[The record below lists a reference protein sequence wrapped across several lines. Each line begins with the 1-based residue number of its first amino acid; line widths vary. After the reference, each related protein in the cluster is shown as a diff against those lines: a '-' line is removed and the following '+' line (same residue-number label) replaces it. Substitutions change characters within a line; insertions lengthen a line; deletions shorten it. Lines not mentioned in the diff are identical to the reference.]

1 MQAAEHQALYRQWR
15 PMTFHEVC
23 GQDAITST
31 LKQAVINQD
40 ISHAYLFAGT
50 RGTGK
55 TSLAKIF
62 SRAINCLQ
70 PEAGEPCNKCSVCQA
85 ILQEQ
90 TLDVTEMD
98 AASNNSVDNIR
109 RLIDEVPFLPSLTKY
124 KVYIIDEVHMLST
137 SAFNALLKT
146 LEEPPQ
152 HVVFILATTEINKI
166 PATILSRCQ
175 RFNFRRLDNQSILDH
190 LTQIAQSLNIQPE
203 PACLQLITRLAD
215 GSMRDAISLLDQAKT
230 AIQADH
236 VLRLSALERLLGKTD
251 SAFVLNCLQA
261 LMQNQAVELTRL
273 IESLAQSGLDYG
285 RFLTDLAYDF
295 RQLLLIKLSPSVT
308 AADFPDLNADDFQ
321 ALKIMSTN
329 LTLSSCLRRI
339 QALNTLINN
348 LHYSFQPRL
357 TLEIGLLSLLDE
369 QKIKQEPA
377 RSADTSSA
385 PMPTPT
391 TTPTPVPLTELKS
404 EVAAEENSVEA
415 EANCEPAPRPAQQPT
430 PKPAPQSAAQEVPQP
445 APKPATQPAQQ
456 QVPQPKQQPAQQPA
470 TQQVTQPKPQQAPQP
485 APEQQIKQPPVL
497 QPVQQP
503 EPKQPE
509 QQPLCAPQPLAP
521 DTDTQPEVPPLPV
534 RAEKAADL
542 PVAASPADGPDPD
555 LDLNE
560 LSEKLLEALKDAKQ
574 AALSLILTYR
584 PLKLQGRKIL
594 IPFNDREQ
602 NFEQIAGSASA
613 QAALNQALKKVLGAT
628 TPYTIEVLGPPKATA
643 TTATAN
649 DNDAAAPLWLQKL
662 QEYAQAEQLTFQVE
676 EEQTNSPSEW

>member
-295 RQLLLIKLSPSVT
+295 RQLLLIKLSPAVT

-321 ALKIMSTN
+321 ALKIMSAN

-391 TTPTPVPLTELKS
+391 STPVPLTELKS

-430 PKPAPQSAAQEVPQP
+430 PKPAPQPTQQEVPQLTP
-445 APKPATQPAQQ
+445 Q
-456 QVPQPKQQPAQQPA
+456 QVQQP
-470 TQQVTQPKPQQAPQP
+470 V
-485 APEQQIKQPPVL
+485 PEQQIKQPPVL

-503 EPKQPE
+503 APQQVPQPALQQSE

-649 DNDAAAPLWLQKL
+649 GNDAAAPLWLQKL

>member
-321 ALKIMSTN
+321 ALKIMSAN

-339 QALNTLINN
+339 QTLNTLINN

-385 PMPTPT
+385 PTPT
-391 TTPTPVPLTELKS
+391 TVPLTELKS

-430 PKPAPQSAAQEVPQP
+430 PKPAPRPAQQEVPQLTP
-445 APKPATQPAQQ
+445 Q
-456 QVPQPKQQPAQQPA
+456 QVQQP
-470 TQQVTQPKPQQAPQP
+470 V
-485 APEQQIKQPPVL
+485 PEQQIKQPPVL

-503 EPKQPE
+503 EPKQSE
-509 QQPLCAPQPLAP
+509 QQPLCAPQQLAP

-649 DNDAAAPLWLQKL
+649 GNDAAAPLWLQKL

>member
-236 VLRLSALERLLGKTD
+236 ILRLSALERLLGKTD

-295 RQLLLIKLSPSVT
+295 RQLLLIKLSPAVT

-321 ALKIMSTN
+321 ALKIMSAN

-369 QKIKQEPA
+369 QKIKQEA
-377 RSADTSSA
+377 ASSADTVSA
-385 PMPTPT
+385 PTPMP
-391 TTPTPVPLTELKS
+391 TPTPVPLTELKS
-404 EVAAEENSVEA
+404 KVAARENNVEA

-430 PKPAPQSAAQEVPQP
+430 PKPAPQPTQQEVPQP
-445 APKPATQPAQQ
+445 TPQQ
-456 QVPQPKQQPAQQPA
+456 AQQP
-470 TQQVTQPKPQQAPQP
+470 V
-485 APEQQIKQPPVL
+485 PEQQIKQPPV
-497 QPVQQP
+497 QQP
-503 EPKQPE
+503 EPKQSE

-594 IPFNDREQ
+594 IPFNDQEQ

-649 DNDAAAPLWLQKL
+649 GNDAAAPLWLQKL

>member
-236 VLRLSALERLLGKTD
+236 ILRLSALERLLGKTD

-321 ALKIMSTN
+321 ALKIMSAN

-385 PMPTPT
+385 PTPT
-391 TTPTPVPLTELKS
+391 TVPLTELKS

-430 PKPAPQSAAQEVPQP
+430 PKPAPRPAQQEVPQLTP
-445 APKPATQPAQQ
+445 Q
-456 QVPQPKQQPAQQPA
+456 QVQQP
-470 TQQVTQPKPQQAPQP
+470 V
-485 APEQQIKQPPVL
+485 PEQQIKQPPVL

-503 EPKQPE
+503 EPKQSE
-509 QQPLCAPQPLAP
+509 QQPLCAPQQLAP

-649 DNDAAAPLWLQKL
+649 GNDAAAPLWLQKL

>member
-295 RQLLLIKLSPSVT
+295 RQLLLIKLSPAVT

-321 ALKIMSTN
+321 ALKIMSAN

-385 PMPTPT
+385 PTPT
-391 TTPTPVPLTELKS
+391 TVPLTELKS

-430 PKPAPQSAAQEVPQP
+430 PKPAPR
-445 APKPATQPAQQ
+445 PAQQ
-456 QVPQPKQQPAQQPA
+456 EVQQP
-470 TQQVTQPKPQQAPQP
+470 V
-485 APEQQIKQPPVL
+485 PEQQIKQPPVL

-503 EPKQPE
+503 EPKQSE

-534 RAEKAADL
+534 RAKKAADL

-649 DNDAAAPLWLQKL
+649 GNDAAAPLWLQKL

>member
-308 AADFPDLNADDFQ
+308 AADFPDLNADNFQ
-321 ALKIMSTN
+321 ALKIMSAN

-377 RSADTSSA
+377 RSTDTSSA
-385 PMPTPT
+385 PTPT
-391 TTPTPVPLTELKS
+391 TVPLTELKS

-430 PKPAPQSAAQEVPQP
+430 PKPAPQPAPQPTQQEVPQP
-445 APKPATQPAQQ
+445 TPQQ
-456 QVPQPKQQPAQQPA
+456 AQQPA
-470 TQQVTQPKPQQAPQP
+470 TQQAQQQVQQPKPQQAQQPAPQQVPQP
-485 APEQQIKQPPVL
+485 ALQQS
-497 QPVQQP
+497 
-503 EPKQPE
+503 E
-509 QQPLCAPQPLAP
+509 QQPLCAPQQLAP

-534 RAEKAADL
+534 RAKKAADL

-594 IPFNDREQ
+594 IPFNDQEQ

-649 DNDAAAPLWLQKL
+649 GNDAAAPLWLQKL

>member
-321 ALKIMSTN
+321 ALKIMSAN

-377 RSADTSSA
+377 RSTDTSSA
-385 PMPTPT
+385 PTPT
-391 TTPTPVPLTELKS
+391 TVPLTELKS

-430 PKPAPQSAAQEVPQP
+430 PKPAPQPTQQEVPQP
-445 APKPATQPAQQ
+445 TPQQAQQ
-456 QVPQPKQQPAQQPA
+456 QVQ
-470 TQQVTQPKPQQAPQP
+470 QPKPQQAQQPAPQQVPQP
-485 APEQQIKQPPVL
+485 ALQQS
-497 QPVQQP
+497 
-503 EPKQPE
+503 E
-509 QQPLCAPQPLAP
+509 QQPLCAPQQLVP

-534 RAEKAADL
+534 RAKKAADL

-594 IPFNDREQ
+594 IPFNDQEQ

-649 DNDAAAPLWLQKL
+649 GNDAAAPLWLQKL

>member
-295 RQLLLIKLSPSVT
+295 RQLLLIKLSPAVT

-321 ALKIMSTN
+321 ALKIMSAN

-385 PMPTPT
+385 PTPT
-391 TTPTPVPLTELKS
+391 TVPLTELKS

-415 EANCEPAPRPAQQPT
+415 EANCEPAPRPAQQ
-430 PKPAPQSAAQEVPQP
+430 EVPQLTP
-445 APKPATQPAQQ
+445 Q
-456 QVPQPKQQPAQQPA
+456 QVQQP
-470 TQQVTQPKPQQAPQP
+470 V
-485 APEQQIKQPPVL
+485 PEQQIKQPPVL

-503 EPKQPE
+503 EPKQSE
-509 QQPLCAPQPLAP
+509 QQPLCAPQQLVP

-534 RAEKAADL
+534 RAKKAADL

-594 IPFNDREQ
+594 IPFNDQEQ

-649 DNDAAAPLWLQKL
+649 GNDAAAPLWLQKL

>member
-70 PEAGEPCNKCSVCQA
+70 PEAGEPCNQCSVCQA

-236 VLRLSALERLLGKTD
+236 ILRLSALERLLGKTD

-295 RQLLLIKLSPSVT
+295 RQLLLIKLSPAVT

-321 ALKIMSTN
+321 ALKIMSAN

-369 QKIKQEPA
+369 QKIKQEA
-377 RSADTSSA
+377 ASSADTVSA
-385 PMPTPT
+385 PTPMP
-391 TTPTPVPLTELKS
+391 TPTPVPLTELKS

-430 PKPAPQSAAQEVPQP
+430 PKPAPQPTQQEVPQP
-445 APKPATQPAQQ
+445 TPQQAQQQVQQPKPQ
-456 QVPQPKQQPAQQPA
+456 QVPQPALQQS
-470 TQQVTQPKPQQAPQP
+470 
-485 APEQQIKQPPVL
+485 
-497 QPVQQP
+497 
-503 EPKQPE
+503 E
-509 QQPLCAPQPLAP
+509 QQPLCAPQQLAP

-649 DNDAAAPLWLQKL
+649 GNDAAAPLWLQKL

>member
-70 PEAGEPCNKCSVCQA
+70 PEAGEPCNQCSVCQA

-175 RFNFRRLDNQSILDH
+175 RFNFRRLDNQSILAH

-236 VLRLSALERLLGKTD
+236 ILRLSALERLLGKTD

-295 RQLLLIKLSPSVT
+295 RQLLLIKLSPAVT

-321 ALKIMSTN
+321 ALKIMSAN

-391 TTPTPVPLTELKS
+391 STPVPLTELKS
-404 EVAAEENSVEA
+404 EVAAEESSVEA
-415 EANCEPAPRPAQQPT
+415 EANCKQQPELQPTAQQV
-430 PKPAPQSAAQEVPQP
+430 QQP
-445 APKPATQPAQQ
+445 AP
-456 QVPQPKQQPAQQPA
+456 
-470 TQQVTQPKPQQAPQP
+470 QQVTQPKPQQTPQP
-485 APEQQIKQPPVL
+485 EPEQQIKQAPVL
-497 QPVQQP
+497 QP

-509 QQPLCAPQPLAP
+509 HQSEQQPLRAPQPTAT
-521 DTDTQPEVPPLPV
+521 DTDAQLDTQPLPV

-542 PVAASPADGPDPD
+542 PVAAPPVDGSGPDPD

-594 IPFNDREQ
+594 IPFNDQEQ

-643 TTATAN
+643 TTAAAN
-649 DNDAAAPLWLQKL
+649 GNDAASPLWLQKL

>member
-321 ALKIMSTN
+321 ALKIMSAN

-385 PMPTPT
+385 PTPT
-391 TTPTPVPLTELKS
+391 TVPLTELKS

-430 PKPAPQSAAQEVPQP
+430 PKPAPR
-445 APKPATQPAQQ
+445 PAQQ
-456 QVPQPKQQPAQQPA
+456 EVQQP
-470 TQQVTQPKPQQAPQP
+470 V
-485 APEQQIKQPPVL
+485 PEQQIKQPPVL

-503 EPKQPE
+503 EPKQSE
-509 QQPLCAPQPLAP
+509 QQPLCAPQQLAP

-649 DNDAAAPLWLQKL
+649 GNDAAAPLWLQKL

>member
-236 VLRLSALERLLGKTD
+236 VLRLSSLERLLGKTD

-295 RQLLLIKLSPSVT
+295 RQLLLIKLSPAVT

-321 ALKIMSTN
+321 ALKIMSAN

-391 TTPTPVPLTELKS
+391 STPVPLTELKS

-430 PKPAPQSAAQEVPQP
+430 PKPAPQQ
-445 APKPATQPAQQ
+445 AQQ
-456 QVPQPKQQPAQQPA
+456 QVQQPKP
-470 TQQVTQPKPQQAPQP
+470 QQVQQPKPQQAQQPAPQQVPQP
-485 APEQQIKQPPVL
+485 ALQQS
-497 QPVQQP
+497 
-503 EPKQPE
+503 E
-509 QQPLCAPQPLAP
+509 QQPLCAPQQLAP

-649 DNDAAAPLWLQKL
+649 GNDAAAPLWLQKL

>member
-285 RFLTDLAYDF
+285 RFLTDLADDF
-295 RQLLLIKLSPSVT
+295 RQLLLIKLSPAVT

-321 ALKIMSTN
+321 ALKIMSAN

-385 PMPTPT
+385 PTPT
-391 TTPTPVPLTELKS
+391 TVPLTELKS

-430 PKPAPQSAAQEVPQP
+430 PKPAPQPAPQPTQQEVPQP
-445 APKPATQPAQQ
+445 TPQQ
-456 QVPQPKQQPAQQPA
+456 AQQPA
-470 TQQVTQPKPQQAPQP
+470 TQQAQQQVQQPKPQQAQQPAPQQVPQP
-485 APEQQIKQPPVL
+485 ALQQS
-497 QPVQQP
+497 
-503 EPKQPE
+503 E
-509 QQPLCAPQPLAP
+509 QQPLCAPQQLAP

-534 RAEKAADL
+534 RAKKAADL
-542 PVAASPADGPDPD
+542 PVAASPADVPGPDPD

-628 TPYTIEVLGPPKATA
+628 TPYTIEVLGPPKATV

-649 DNDAAAPLWLQKL
+649 GNDAAAPLWLQKL

>member
-321 ALKIMSTN
+321 ALKIMSAN

-377 RSADTSSA
+377 RSTDTSSA
-385 PMPTPT
+385 PTPT
-391 TTPTPVPLTELKS
+391 TVPLTELKS

-430 PKPAPQSAAQEVPQP
+430 PKPAPQPTQQEVPQP
-445 APKPATQPAQQ
+445 TPQQ
-456 QVPQPKQQPAQQPA
+456 AQQPA
-470 TQQVTQPKPQQAPQP
+470 TQQAQQQVQQPKPQQAQQPAPQQVPQP
-485 APEQQIKQPPVL
+485 ALQQS
-497 QPVQQP
+497 
-503 EPKQPE
+503 E
-509 QQPLCAPQPLAP
+509 QQPLCAPQQLVP

-534 RAEKAADL
+534 RAKKAADL

-628 TPYTIEVLGPPKATA
+628 TPYTIEVLGPPKATV

>member
-295 RQLLLIKLSPSVT
+295 RQLLLIKLSPAVT

-321 ALKIMSTN
+321 ALKIMSAN

-385 PMPTPT
+385 PTPT
-391 TTPTPVPLTELKS
+391 TVPLTELKS

-430 PKPAPQSAAQEVPQP
+430 PKPAPRPAQQEVPQLTP
-445 APKPATQPAQQ
+445 Q
-456 QVPQPKQQPAQQPA
+456 QVQQP
-470 TQQVTQPKPQQAPQP
+470 V
-485 APEQQIKQPPVL
+485 PEQQIKQPPVL

-503 EPKQPE
+503 EPKQSE
-509 QQPLCAPQPLAP
+509 QQPLCAPQQLAP

-594 IPFNDREQ
+594 IPFNDQEQ

-649 DNDAAAPLWLQKL
+649 GNDAAAPLWLQKL

>member
-295 RQLLLIKLSPSVT
+295 RQLLLIKLSPAVT

-321 ALKIMSTN
+321 ALKIMSAN

-385 PMPTPT
+385 PTPT
-391 TTPTPVPLTELKS
+391 TVPLTELKS

-430 PKPAPQSAAQEVPQP
+430 PKPAPQPAPQPTQQEVPQP
-445 APKPATQPAQQ
+445 TPQQ
-456 QVPQPKQQPAQQPA
+456 AQQPA
-470 TQQVTQPKPQQAPQP
+470 TQQAQQQVQQPKPQQAQQPAPQQVPQP
-485 APEQQIKQPPVL
+485 ALQQS
-497 QPVQQP
+497 
-503 EPKQPE
+503 E
-509 QQPLCAPQPLAP
+509 QQPLCAPQQLAP

-534 RAEKAADL
+534 RAKKAADL

-594 IPFNDREQ
+594 IPFNDQEQ

-649 DNDAAAPLWLQKL
+649 GNDAAAPLWLQKL

>member
-321 ALKIMSTN
+321 ALKIMSAN

-377 RSADTSSA
+377 RSTDTSSA
-385 PMPTPT
+385 PTPT
-391 TTPTPVPLTELKS
+391 TVPLTELKS

-430 PKPAPQSAAQEVPQP
+430 PKPAPQPTQQEVPQP
-445 APKPATQPAQQ
+445 TPQQ
-456 QVPQPKQQPAQQPA
+456 AQQPA
-470 TQQVTQPKPQQAPQP
+470 TQQAQQQVQQPKPQQAQQPAPQQVPQP
-485 APEQQIKQPPVL
+485 ALQQS
-497 QPVQQP
+497 
-503 EPKQPE
+503 E
-509 QQPLCAPQPLAP
+509 QQPLCAPQQLVP

-534 RAEKAADL
+534 RAKKAADL

-594 IPFNDREQ
+594 IPFNDQEQ

-649 DNDAAAPLWLQKL
+649 GNDAAAPLWLQKL

>member
-295 RQLLLIKLSPSVT
+295 RQLLLIKLSPAVT

-321 ALKIMSTN
+321 ALKIMSAN

-391 TTPTPVPLTELKS
+391 STPVPLTELKS

-430 PKPAPQSAAQEVPQP
+430 PKPAPRPAQQEVPQLTP
-445 APKPATQPAQQ
+445 Q
-456 QVPQPKQQPAQQPA
+456 QVQQP
-470 TQQVTQPKPQQAPQP
+470 V
-485 APEQQIKQPPVL
+485 PEQQIKQPPVL

-503 EPKQPE
+503 APQQVPQPALQQSE

-594 IPFNDREQ
+594 IPFNDQEQ

-649 DNDAAAPLWLQKL
+649 GNDAAAPLWLQKL

>member
-70 PEAGEPCNKCSVCQA
+70 PEAGEPCNQCSVCQA

-175 RFNFRRLDNQSILDH
+175 RFNFRRLDNQSILAH

-236 VLRLSALERLLGKTD
+236 ILRLSALERLLGKTD

-295 RQLLLIKLSPSVT
+295 RQLLLIKLSPAVT

-321 ALKIMSTN
+321 ALKIMSAN

-391 TTPTPVPLTELKS
+391 STPVPLTELKS
-404 EVAAEENSVEA
+404 EVAAEESSVEA
-415 EANCEPAPRPAQQPT
+415 EANCKQQPELQPTAQQV
-430 PKPAPQSAAQEVPQP
+430 QQP
-445 APKPATQPAQQ
+445 AP
-456 QVPQPKQQPAQQPA
+456 
-470 TQQVTQPKPQQAPQP
+470 QQVTQPKPQQTPQP
-485 APEQQIKQPPVL
+485 EPEQQIKQPPVL
-497 QPVQQP
+497 QPEPKPTEQQP

-509 QQPLCAPQPLAP
+509 QQSEQQPLRAPQPTAT
-521 DTDTQPEVPPLPV
+521 DTDAQLDTQPLPV

-542 PVAASPADGPDPD
+542 PVAAPPVDGSGPDPD

-594 IPFNDREQ
+594 IPFNDQEQ

-649 DNDAAAPLWLQKL
+649 GNDAASPLWLQKL

>member
-236 VLRLSALERLLGKTD
+236 VLRLSALERLSGKTD

-321 ALKIMSTN
+321 ALKIMSAN

-377 RSADTSSA
+377 RSTDTSSA
-385 PMPTPT
+385 PTPT
-391 TTPTPVPLTELKS
+391 TVPLTELKS

-430 PKPAPQSAAQEVPQP
+430 PKPAPQPTQQEVPQP
-445 APKPATQPAQQ
+445 TPQQ
-456 QVPQPKQQPAQQPA
+456 AQQPA
-470 TQQVTQPKPQQAPQP
+470 TQQAQQQVQQPKPQQAQQPAPQQVPQP
-485 APEQQIKQPPVL
+485 ALQQS
-497 QPVQQP
+497 
-503 EPKQPE
+503 E
-509 QQPLCAPQPLAP
+509 QQPLCAPQQLVP

-534 RAEKAADL
+534 RAKKAADL

-594 IPFNDREQ
+594 IPFNDQEQ

-649 DNDAAAPLWLQKL
+649 GNDAAAPLWLQKL

>member
-321 ALKIMSTN
+321 ALKIMSAN

-377 RSADTSSA
+377 RSTDTSSA
-385 PMPTPT
+385 PTPT
-391 TTPTPVPLTELKS
+391 TVPLTELKS

-430 PKPAPQSAAQEVPQP
+430 PKPAPQPTQQEVPQP
-445 APKPATQPAQQ
+445 TPQQ
-456 QVPQPKQQPAQQPA
+456 AQQPA
-470 TQQVTQPKPQQAPQP
+470 TQQAQQQVQQPKPQQAQQPAPQQVPQP
-485 APEQQIKQPPVL
+485 ALQQS
-497 QPVQQP
+497 
-503 EPKQPE
+503 E
-509 QQPLCAPQPLAP
+509 QQPLCAPQQLVP

-534 RAEKAADL
+534 RAKKAADL

-649 DNDAAAPLWLQKL
+649 GNDAAAPLWLQKL

>member
-321 ALKIMSTN
+321 ALKIMSAN

-377 RSADTSSA
+377 RSTDTSSA
-385 PMPTPT
+385 PTPT
-391 TTPTPVPLTELKS
+391 TVPLTELKS

-430 PKPAPQSAAQEVPQP
+430 PKPAPQPTQQEVPQP
-445 APKPATQPAQQ
+445 TPQ
-456 QVPQPKQQPAQQPA
+456 QVQ
-470 TQQVTQPKPQQAPQP
+470 QPKPQQAQQPAPQQVPQP
-485 APEQQIKQPPVL
+485 ALQQS
-497 QPVQQP
+497 
-503 EPKQPE
+503 E
-509 QQPLCAPQPLAP
+509 QQPLCAPQQLVP

-534 RAEKAADL
+534 RAKKAADL

-594 IPFNDREQ
+594 IPFNDQEQ

-649 DNDAAAPLWLQKL
+649 GNDAAAPLWLQKL

>member
-321 ALKIMSTN
+321 ALKIMSAN

-377 RSADTSSA
+377 RSTDTSSA
-385 PMPTPT
+385 PTPT
-391 TTPTPVPLTELKS
+391 TVPLTELKS

-430 PKPAPQSAAQEVPQP
+430 PKPAPQPTPQ
-445 APKPATQPAQQ
+445 QAQQ
-456 QVPQPKQQPAQQPA
+456 QVQ
-470 TQQVTQPKPQQAPQP
+470 QPKPQQAQQPAPQQVPQP
-485 APEQQIKQPPVL
+485 AL
-497 QPVQQP
+497 Q
-503 EPKQPE
+503 QPE
-509 QQPLCAPQPLAP
+509 QQPLCAPQQLAP

-649 DNDAAAPLWLQKL
+649 GNDAAAPLWLQKL

>member
-321 ALKIMSTN
+321 ALKIMSAN

-377 RSADTSSA
+377 RSTDTSSA
-385 PMPTPT
+385 PTPT
-391 TTPTPVPLTELKS
+391 TVPLTELKS
-404 EVAAEENSVEA
+404 EGAAEENSVEA

-430 PKPAPQSAAQEVPQP
+430 PKPAPRPAQQP
-445 APKPATQPAQQ
+445 TPKPAPQPTPQQAQQ
-456 QVPQPKQQPAQQPA
+456 QVQ
-470 TQQVTQPKPQQAPQP
+470 QPKPQQAQQPAPQQVPQP
-485 APEQQIKQPPVL
+485 AL
-497 QPVQQP
+497 Q
-503 EPKQPE
+503 QPE
-509 QQPLCAPQPLAP
+509 QQPLCAPQQLAP

-534 RAEKAADL
+534 QAEKAADL
-542 PVAASPADGPDPD
+542 PVAASPADGSDPD

-649 DNDAAAPLWLQKL
+649 GNDAAAPLWLQKL

>member
-295 RQLLLIKLSPSVT
+295 RQLLLIKLSPAVT

-321 ALKIMSTN
+321 ALKIMSAN

-385 PMPTPT
+385 PTPT
-391 TTPTPVPLTELKS
+391 TVPLTELKS

-430 PKPAPQSAAQEVPQP
+430 PKPAPQPAPQPTQQEVPQP
-445 APKPATQPAQQ
+445 TPQQ
-456 QVPQPKQQPAQQPA
+456 AQQPA
-470 TQQVTQPKPQQAPQP
+470 TQQAQQQVQQPKPQQAQQPAPQQVPQP
-485 APEQQIKQPPVL
+485 ALQQS
-497 QPVQQP
+497 
-503 EPKQPE
+503 E
-509 QQPLCAPQPLAP
+509 QQPLCAPQQLAP

-534 RAEKAADL
+534 RAKKAADL
-542 PVAASPADGPDPD
+542 PVAASPADVPGPDPD

-594 IPFNDREQ
+594 IPFNDQEQ

-649 DNDAAAPLWLQKL
+649 GNDAAAPLWLQKL

>member
-295 RQLLLIKLSPSVT
+295 RQLLLIKLSPAVT

-321 ALKIMSTN
+321 ALKIMSAN

-391 TTPTPVPLTELKS
+391 STPVPLTELKS

-415 EANCEPAPRPAQQPT
+415 EANCEPAPQ
-430 PKPAPQSAAQEVPQP
+430 PAPQPTQQEVPQP
-445 APKPATQPAQQ
+445 T
-456 QVPQPKQQPAQQPA
+456 
-470 TQQVTQPKPQQAPQP
+470 PQQAQQP

-497 QPVQQP
+497 QPVLQP
-503 EPKQPE
+503 EPKQSE
-509 QQPLCAPQPLAP
+509 QQPLCAPQQLAP

-649 DNDAAAPLWLQKL
+649 GNDAAAPLWLQKL

>member
-70 PEAGEPCNKCSVCQA
+70 PEAGEPCNQCSVCQA

-175 RFNFRRLDNQSILDH
+175 RFNFRRLDNQSILAH

-321 ALKIMSTN
+321 ALKIMSAN

-385 PMPTPT
+385 PTPT
-391 TTPTPVPLTELKS
+391 TVPLTELKS

-430 PKPAPQSAAQEVPQP
+430 PKPAPRPAQQEVPQLTP
-445 APKPATQPAQQ
+445 Q
-456 QVPQPKQQPAQQPA
+456 QVQQP
-470 TQQVTQPKPQQAPQP
+470 V
-485 APEQQIKQPPVL
+485 PEQQIKQPPVL

-503 EPKQPE
+503 EPKQSE
-509 QQPLCAPQPLAP
+509 QQPLCAPQQLAP

-534 RAEKAADL
+534 RAKKAADL

-594 IPFNDREQ
+594 IPFNDQEQ

-649 DNDAAAPLWLQKL
+649 GNDAAAPLWLQKL

>member
-236 VLRLSALERLLGKTD
+236 ILRLSALERLLGKTD

-295 RQLLLIKLSPSVT
+295 RQLLLIKLSPAVT

-321 ALKIMSTN
+321 ALKIMSAN

-385 PMPTPT
+385 PTPTPT

-415 EANCEPAPRPAQQPT
+415 EANCKQQPELQPTAQQV
-430 PKPAPQSAAQEVPQP
+430 QQP
-445 APKPATQPAQQ
+445 AP
-456 QVPQPKQQPAQQPA
+456 
-470 TQQVTQPKPQQAPQP
+470 QQVTQPKPQQTPQP
-485 APEQQIKQPPVL
+485 EPEQQIKQPPVL
-497 QPVQQP
+497 QP
-503 EPKQPE
+503 EPKPTEQQPE
-509 QQPLCAPQPLAP
+509 QQPLRAPQPTAT
-521 DTDTQPEVPPLPV
+521 DTDAQLDTQPLPV

-542 PVAASPADGPDPD
+542 PVAAPPVDGSGPDPD

-594 IPFNDREQ
+594 IPFNDQEQ

-643 TTATAN
+643 TTAATAN
-649 DNDAAAPLWLQKL
+649 GNDAASPLWLQKL

>member
-321 ALKIMSTN
+321 ALKIMSAN

-377 RSADTSSA
+377 RSTDTSSA
-385 PMPTPT
+385 PTPT
-391 TTPTPVPLTELKS
+391 TVPLTELKS

-430 PKPAPQSAAQEVPQP
+430 PKPAPRPAQQP
-445 APKPATQPAQQ
+445 TPKPAPQPTPQQAQQ
-456 QVPQPKQQPAQQPA
+456 QVQ
-470 TQQVTQPKPQQAPQP
+470 QPKPQQAQQPAPQQVPQP
-485 APEQQIKQPPVL
+485 AL
-497 QPVQQP
+497 Q
-503 EPKQPE
+503 QPE
-509 QQPLCAPQPLAP
+509 QQPLCAPQQLAP

-649 DNDAAAPLWLQKL
+649 GNDAAAPLWLQKL

>member
-321 ALKIMSTN
+321 ALKIMSAN

-377 RSADTSSA
+377 RSTDTSSA

-391 TTPTPVPLTELKS
+391 STPVPLTELKS

-430 PKPAPQSAAQEVPQP
+430 PKPAPQPTQQEVPQLTP
-445 APKPATQPAQQ
+445 Q
-456 QVPQPKQQPAQQPA
+456 QVQQP
-470 TQQVTQPKPQQAPQP
+470 V
-485 APEQQIKQPPVL
+485 PEQQIKQPPVL

-503 EPKQPE
+503 EPKQSE
-509 QQPLCAPQPLAP
+509 QQPLCAPQQLAP

-649 DNDAAAPLWLQKL
+649 GNDAAAPLWLQKL

>member
-70 PEAGEPCNKCSVCQA
+70 PEAGEPCNQCSVCQA

-175 RFNFRRLDNQSILDH
+175 RFNFRRLDNQSILAH

-321 ALKIMSTN
+321 ALKIMSAN

-391 TTPTPVPLTELKS
+391 STPVPLTELKS
-404 EVAAEENSVEA
+404 KVAAEESSVEA
-415 EANCEPAPRPAQQPT
+415 EANCKQQPELQPTAQQV
-430 PKPAPQSAAQEVPQP
+430 QQP
-445 APKPATQPAQQ
+445 AP
-456 QVPQPKQQPAQQPA
+456 
-470 TQQVTQPKPQQAPQP
+470 QQVTQPKPQQTPQP
-485 APEQQIKQPPVL
+485 EPEQQIKQPPVL
-497 QPVQQP
+497 QP
-503 EPKQPE
+503 EPKPTEQQPE
-509 QQPLCAPQPLAP
+509 QQPLRAPQPTAT
-521 DTDTQPEVPPLPV
+521 DTDAQLDTQPLPV

-542 PVAASPADGPDPD
+542 PVAAPPVDGSGPDPD

-594 IPFNDREQ
+594 IPFNDQEQ

-643 TTATAN
+643 TTAATAN
-649 DNDAAAPLWLQKL
+649 GNDAASPLWLQKL

>member
-70 PEAGEPCNKCSVCQA
+70 PEAGEPCNQCSVCQA

-175 RFNFRRLDNQSILDH
+175 RFNFRRLDNQSILAH

-236 VLRLSALERLLGKTD
+236 ILRLSALERLLGKTD

-295 RQLLLIKLSPSVT
+295 RQLLLIKLSPAVT

-321 ALKIMSTN
+321 ALKIMSAN

-391 TTPTPVPLTELKS
+391 STPVPLTELKS
-404 EVAAEENSVEA
+404 KVAAEESRVEA
-415 EANCEPAPRPAQQPT
+415 EANCKQQPELQPTAQQV
-430 PKPAPQSAAQEVPQP
+430 QQP
-445 APKPATQPAQQ
+445 AP
-456 QVPQPKQQPAQQPA
+456 
-470 TQQVTQPKPQQAPQP
+470 QQVTQPKPQQTPQP
-485 APEQQIKQPPVL
+485 EPEQQIKQPPVL
-497 QPVQQP
+497 QP
-503 EPKQPE
+503 EPKPTEQQPE
-509 QQPLCAPQPLAP
+509 QQPLRAPQPTAT
-521 DTDTQPEVPPLPV
+521 DTDAQLDTQPLPV

-542 PVAASPADGPDPD
+542 PVAAPPVDGSGPDPD

-584 PLKLQGRKIL
+584 PLKLQDRKIL
-594 IPFNDREQ
+594 IPFNDQEQ

-649 DNDAAAPLWLQKL
+649 GNDAASPLWLQKL

>member
-1 MQAAEHQALYRQWR
+1 MQVAEHQALYRQWR

-295 RQLLLIKLSPSVT
+295 RQLLLIKLSPAVT

-321 ALKIMSTN
+321 ALKIMSAN

-391 TTPTPVPLTELKS
+391 STPVPLTELKS

-430 PKPAPQSAAQEVPQP
+430 PKPAPQPTQQEVPQP
-445 APKPATQPAQQ
+445 TPQQ
-456 QVPQPKQQPAQQPA
+456 AQQPA
-470 TQQVTQPKPQQAPQP
+470 TQQAQQQVQQPKPQQAQQPAPQQVPQP
-485 APEQQIKQPPVL
+485 ALQQS
-497 QPVQQP
+497 
-503 EPKQPE
+503 E
-509 QQPLCAPQPLAP
+509 QQPLCAPQQLVP

-534 RAEKAADL
+534 RAKKAADL

-594 IPFNDREQ
+594 IPFNDQEQ

-649 DNDAAAPLWLQKL
+649 GNDAAAPLWLQKL

>member
-321 ALKIMSTN
+321 ALKIMSAN

-385 PMPTPT
+385 PTPT
-391 TTPTPVPLTELKS
+391 TVPLTELKS

-430 PKPAPQSAAQEVPQP
+430 PKPAPRPAQQEVPQLTP
-445 APKPATQPAQQ
+445 Q
-456 QVPQPKQQPAQQPA
+456 QVQQP
-470 TQQVTQPKPQQAPQP
+470 V
-485 APEQQIKQPPVL
+485 PEQQIKQPPVL

-503 EPKQPE
+503 EPKQSE
-509 QQPLCAPQPLAP
+509 QQPLCAPQQLAP

-649 DNDAAAPLWLQKL
+649 GNDAAAPLWLQKL

>member
-321 ALKIMSTN
+321 ALKIMSAN

-391 TTPTPVPLTELKS
+391 STPVPLTELKS

-430 PKPAPQSAAQEVPQP
+430 PKPAPRPAQQEVPQLTP
-445 APKPATQPAQQ
+445 Q
-456 QVPQPKQQPAQQPA
+456 QVQQP
-470 TQQVTQPKPQQAPQP
+470 V
-485 APEQQIKQPPVL
+485 PEQQIKQPPVL

-503 EPKQPE
+503 APQQVPQPALQQSE

-649 DNDAAAPLWLQKL
+649 GNDAAAPLWLQKL

>member
-295 RQLLLIKLSPSVT
+295 RQLLLIKFSPAVT

-321 ALKIMSTN
+321 ALKIMSAN

-369 QKIKQEPA
+369 QKIKQEPS

-415 EANCEPAPRPAQQPT
+415 EANCEPAPRPAQQ
-430 PKPAPQSAAQEVPQP
+430 
-445 APKPATQPAQQ
+445 
-456 QVPQPKQQPAQQPA
+456 QVPQPKQQPA
-470 TQQVTQPKPQQAPQP
+470 QQVTQPKPQQAPQP

-649 DNDAAAPLWLQKL
+649 GNDAAAPLWLQKL

>member
-321 ALKIMSTN
+321 ALKIMSAN

-385 PMPTPT
+385 P
-391 TTPTPVPLTELKS
+391 TPTPVPLTELKS

-430 PKPAPQSAAQEVPQP
+430 PKPAPR
-445 APKPATQPAQQ
+445 PAQQ
-456 QVPQPKQQPAQQPA
+456 QVLQPKQQPAQQPA

-503 EPKQPE
+503 APKQPE
-509 QQPLCAPQPLAP
+509 QQPLCAPQPPAP

>member
-236 VLRLSALERLLGKTD
+236 ILRLSALERLLGKTD

-295 RQLLLIKLSPSVT
+295 RQLLLIKLSPAVT

-321 ALKIMSTN
+321 ALKIMSAN

-369 QKIKQEPA
+369 QKIKQEA
-377 RSADTSSA
+377 ASSADTVSA
-385 PMPTPT
+385 PTPMPTPT
-391 TTPTPVPLTELKS
+391 TVPLTELKS

-430 PKPAPQSAAQEVPQP
+430 PKPAPQPAPQPTQQEVPQP
-445 APKPATQPAQQ
+445 TPQQ
-456 QVPQPKQQPAQQPA
+456 AQQPA
-470 TQQVTQPKPQQAPQP
+470 TQQAQQQVQQPKPQQAQQPAPQQVPQP
-485 APEQQIKQPPVL
+485 ALQQS
-497 QPVQQP
+497 
-503 EPKQPE
+503 E
-509 QQPLCAPQPLAP
+509 QQPLCAPQQLAP

-534 RAEKAADL
+534 RAKKAADL
-542 PVAASPADGPDPD
+542 PVAASPADVPGPDPD

-594 IPFNDREQ
+594 IPFNDQEQ

-649 DNDAAAPLWLQKL
+649 GNDAAAPLWLQKL

>member
-236 VLRLSALERLLGKTD
+236 ILRLSALERLLGKTD

-295 RQLLLIKLSPSVT
+295 RQLLLIKLSPAVT

-321 ALKIMSTN
+321 ALKIMSAN

-385 PMPTPT
+385 PTPT
-391 TTPTPVPLTELKS
+391 TVPLTELKS

-430 PKPAPQSAAQEVPQP
+430 PKPAPRPAQQEVPQLTP
-445 APKPATQPAQQ
+445 Q
-456 QVPQPKQQPAQQPA
+456 QVQQP
-470 TQQVTQPKPQQAPQP
+470 V
-485 APEQQIKQPPVL
+485 PEQQIKQPPVL

-503 EPKQPE
+503 EPKQSE

-534 RAEKAADL
+534 RAKKAADL

-649 DNDAAAPLWLQKL
+649 GNDAAAPLWLQKL

>member
-295 RQLLLIKLSPSVT
+295 RQLLLIKLSPAVT

-321 ALKIMSTN
+321 ALKIMSAN

-385 PMPTPT
+385 PTPT
-391 TTPTPVPLTELKS
+391 TVPLTELKS

-430 PKPAPQSAAQEVPQP
+430 PKPAPRPAQQEVPQLTP
-445 APKPATQPAQQ
+445 Q
-456 QVPQPKQQPAQQPA
+456 QVQQP
-470 TQQVTQPKPQQAPQP
+470 V
-485 APEQQIKQPPVL
+485 PEQQIKQPPVL

-503 EPKQPE
+503 EPKQSE

-534 RAEKAADL
+534 RAKKAADL

-594 IPFNDREQ
+594 IPFNDQEQ

-649 DNDAAAPLWLQKL
+649 GNDAAAPLWLQKL